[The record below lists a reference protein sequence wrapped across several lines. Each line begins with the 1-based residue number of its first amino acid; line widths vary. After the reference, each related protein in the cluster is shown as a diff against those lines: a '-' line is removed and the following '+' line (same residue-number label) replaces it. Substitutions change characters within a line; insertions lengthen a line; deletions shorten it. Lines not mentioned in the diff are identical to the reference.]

1 MERLAFSAGRGK
13 LATLAVLACA
23 GFGER
28 AQAAPRGDRLV
39 VMAEQQVL
47 ESWPL
52 LEEIARRFEAAEP
65 GLEVDLYDEGGA
77 VGGRDK
83 IKFLLAGE
91 LQVDVARI
99 DISEFAAF
107 VREGALVDL
116 QPFADADPDFHAG
129 DIWPFALDACRDARG
144 HVYGLPSTFT
154 PYVMYYNRDLLEQA
168 GVPLP
173 RADWT
178 WDDLLA
184 AARKVTRDTDGDGR
198 IDQYGISLT
207 QWLQAVVPW
216 IWQNGGELVSA
227 DLQHSRLGEPE
238 AVEAFE
244 FLHRLL
250 HEEHVASFDASFA
263 NQISQGL
270 FQAGKAAFY
279 GPVGY
284 WETYRFRSISGF
296 RWDVAPLPQRKT
308 AATSVAMTVYVVPR
322 TSANPARAW
331 RFLREMV
338 GPEYQTRLARMG
350 NGVPALV
357 DIAHSNA
364 FLKPDVPPQSE
375 QVFLDVLPHARLLPP
390 LANWKKIESLCQ
402 SELEGILLVRDT
414 DVPAACARM
423 AAKTD
428 EFLARERV
436 RGERPRAPSGVL
448 ETSLA
453 ASAIALAAFLLL
465 RRGRREG
472 PLARAEARS
481 AGRLLAPWAA
491 GFLLFLLGPAIG
503 SLLLSLCDWSPL
515 APLADAR
522 FVGAD
527 NFARLFHDGTFAS
540 SVRATLVY
548 AAASVPL
555 SLALALGLALLFSS
569 EGRLAASVRTLIFV
583 PAIVSPVILG
593 ALWRWILDP
602 ERGAANALLAKFGLE
617 GPRWLLDPHW
627 VVPSFV
633 LVSLWSVGA
642 QMLVFVAAL
651 QSVDRTLVEAAR
663 IDGAGRWRRL
673 LHVTLPQL
681 SPVILFN
688 AITGTV
694 AAFQVFAQP
703 YVMTQGG
710 PGDASRFLALY
721 VYETGFLHF
730 DMGYASAVA
739 WALCVL
745 LCLALG
751 VLVLS
756 TRRFVHYRA
765 GGGAA

>member
-1 MERLAFSAGRGK
+1 MERLASTPGRGK
-13 LATLAVLACA
+13 AATRCAIALALLGASANA
-23 GFGER
+23 GDE
-28 AQAAPRGDRLV
+28 RLV

-52 LEEIARRFEAAEP
+52 LETIAKRFEVAEP
-65 GLEVDLYDEGGA
+65 GLKVELYDEGGA
-77 VGGRDK
+77 VGARDK

-116 QPFADADPDFHAG
+116 QPYADADGDFRAS

-154 PYVMYYNRDLLEQA
+154 PYVMYYNRDLLLQA

-173 RADWT
+173 KDGWT

-216 IWQNGGELVSA
+216 IWQNGGDLVSA
-227 DLQHSRLGEPE
+227 DLQHSRLAEPE
-238 AVEAFE
+238 AVEALE

-284 WETYRFRSISGF
+284 WETYRFRSITSF
-296 RWDVAPLPQRKT
+296 HWDVVPLPQRKC

-331 RFLREMV
+331 RFLRQMV
-338 GPEYQTRLARMG
+338 GPEYQTKLARMG
-350 NGVPALV
+350 NGVPALQAV
-357 DIAHSNA
+357 AHSQN
-364 FLKPDVPPQSE
+364 FLKPDVPPESE

-402 SELEGILLVRDT
+402 SELEGILLVRET
-414 DVPAACARM
+414 DVPAACRRM

-428 EFLARERV
+428 EFLARETR
-436 RGERPRAPSGVL
+436 RRERPRAPAGVL
-448 ETSLA
+448 EASLA
-453 ASAIALAAFLLL
+453 ASVLALLGFLLW
-465 RRGRREG
+465 RRRKPDG
-472 PLARAEARS
+472 PLARSDARS
-481 AGRLLAPWAA
+481 AAWLLGPWAA
-491 GFLLFLLGPAIG
+491 GFLIFMLGPAIG
-503 SLLLSLCDWSPL
+503 SLLLALCDWSPL
-515 APLADAR
+515 APLSEAR
-522 FVGAD
+522 WVGTE
-527 NFARLFHDGTFAS
+527 NFARLFHDGTFGS
-540 SVRATLVY
+540 SVGATLVY
-548 AAASVPL
+548 ALASVPL
-555 SLALALGLALLFSS
+555 SLALALGLALLFSR
-569 EGRLAASVRTLIFV
+569 EGRLASWVRTLIFV

-593 ALWRWILDP
+593 ALWRWILDG
-602 ERGAANALLAKFGLE
+602 ERGTLNQFLARMHIE

-627 VVPSFV
+627 VVPAFV
-633 LVSLWSVGA
+633 VISLWSVGA

-651 QSVDRTLVEAAR
+651 QSVDKTLLEAAR

-688 AITGTV
+688 AITGSV

-703 YVMTQGG
+703 YVMTLGG

-730 DMGYASAVA
+730 DMGYASAIA
-739 WALCVL
+739 WALCL
-745 LCLALG
+745 LLLAALG
-751 VLVLS
+751 LLFVS

-765 GGGAA
+765 GGSAA